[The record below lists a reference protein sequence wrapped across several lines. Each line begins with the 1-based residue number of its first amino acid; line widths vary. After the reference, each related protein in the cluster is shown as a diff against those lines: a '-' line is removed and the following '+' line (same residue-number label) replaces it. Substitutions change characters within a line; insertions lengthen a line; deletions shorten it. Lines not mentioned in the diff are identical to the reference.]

1 MIYLKLIL
9 FLFLPFMLNTMN
21 NITANTF
28 KLSPSHINE
37 LTQKLK
43 QHHTIY
49 RFPVKAEL
57 FEDLFD
63 NVING
68 ITTTWIGGGHSVS
81 ADVVCN
87 TTHTT
92 FQLKSGDLDKN
103 KNTIK
108 WNGHRT
114 TKFKTIQEKIDFISS
129 HKVDQYIMLARDKKD
144 WDKGIKKYYLLCFE
158 STKIDYSKLLW
169 QEKMGRKGEMTGWKG
184 MSTDNNSTPYNA
196 EINKSMSD
204 QLWTTSSLSYLCE
217 PIEIN
222 I

>member
-1 MIYLKLIL
+1 M
-9 FLFLPFMLNTMN
+9 
-21 NITANTF
+21 NTF
-28 KLSPSHINE
+28 KLSSTHINE
-37 LTQKLK
+37 LTNKLK
-43 QHHTIY
+43 QHHDIY

-57 FEDLFD
+57 FEDIFD
-63 NVING
+63 TVING
-68 ITTTWIGGGHSVS
+68 NNTTWVGGGHSVS

-87 TTHTT
+87 TTNTK
-92 FQLKSGDLDKN
+92 FQLKSGELDKN

-129 HKVDQYIMLARDKKD
+129 HKVDKYVMLARDKKD
-144 WDKGIKKYYLLCFE
+144 WDKGNKKYYLLCFE
-158 STKIDYSKLLW
+158 SDKIDYSKLSW
-169 QEKMGRKGEMTGWKG
+169 QEKMGRKGDPTGWKG
-184 MSTDNNSTPYNA
+184 TSYDNNNSTPYSA

-204 QLWTTSSLSYLCE
+204 QLWTTCSLSYLCD